1 MLKQIISYII
11 ALSCVFLFFRFKKKI
26 QKFQD
31 SSIEIIGLYLH
42 PFFFFPIIFF
52 CLHKLIYTFAPTLA
66 DFNFEVAFVG
76 VLIMTNFISI
86 MNLLNSIVKYGSE
99 QKSFL
104 KIIQSITITML
115 SLSLN
120 FAFQYNIMFDYENA
134 SFVNIQ
140 KVNWWTDI
148 SNFFFYSFS
157 IMTNSSISDITPIS
171 FYTKLLSCVEVCFSF
186 IVIMLILAN
195 YQVIGG
201 SVRKYFKGNK

>member
-11 ALSCVFLFFRFKKKI
+11 ALFCVFLFFRFKKKI

-31 SSIEIIGLYLH
+31 SPIEIIGLYLH

-52 CLHKLIYTFAPTLA
+52 CLHKLIYTFTPILA

-99 QKSFL
+99 QNSFL
-104 KIIQSITITML
+104 KIIQSITITIF

-120 FAFQYNIMFDYENA
+120 FAFQYNIIFDYENA

-148 SNFFFYSFS
+148 SNLFFYSFS
-157 IMTNSSISDITPIS
+157 IMTKSSISDIKSIS

-186 IVIMLILAN
+186 IIIILILAN
-195 YQVIGG
+195 YQAIGG